1 MAESVVG
8 PWAQDKLERLR
19 KYLHAYTSIMK
30 EQKWCEGYYYI
41 DAFAGP
47 GEHEVRKRKTTSR
60 NEAQQTLL
68 DVANYGAEQ
77 EEQRQF
83 LAGSPRVALDLQFP
97 FTHYI
102 FVERSA
108 DRIAALDRLK
118 TEYGSARS
126 IHIREE
132 ECTEYLRDRI
142 AVNPKMDWRTNRA
155 IVFLDP
161 FGMQVDWQT
170 IEELAKTQAI
180 EIFLNFPVGMAI
192 QRLLLRQPDNFTDDR
207 QRRLDEY
214 FGSPDWKGVLYKRRP
229 TLFDEGESTAEQEK
243 IEKSGAA
250 LLKWY
255 RGRLRTIFSHVSKA
269 ALIRNTKRGH
279 LYYLLLASHN
289 KTGVK
294 IANEILSAGEAI

>member
-1 MAESVVG
+1 
-8 PWAQDKLERLR
+8 
-19 KYLHAYTSIMK
+19 MK
-30 EQKWCEGYYYI
+30 CE
-41 DAFAGP
+41 
-47 GEHEVRKRKTTSR
+47 
-60 NEAQQTLL
+60 NEKPLCGSTHGNTLL
-68 DVANYGAEQ
+68 DAANFGAEQ

-102 FVERSA
+102 FVERSG
-108 DRIAALDRLK
+108 DRIAALQRLK

-132 ECTEYLRDRI
+132 DCTKYLRDKI
-142 AVNPKMDWRTNRA
+142 ALNPKMDWKTNRA
-155 IVFLDP
+155 VVFLDP

-170 IEELAKTQAI
+170 IENLAKTKAI

-214 FGSPDWKGVLYKRRP
+214 FGSPDWKRVLYKRRP
-229 TLFDEGESTAEQEK
+229 SLFDDDIATGEQEK

-255 RGRLRTIFSHVSKA
+255 RDRLRTIFSHVSNA
-269 ALIRNTKRGH
+269 ALICNTKGGH
-279 LYYLLLASHN
+279 LYYLLLASHS

-294 IANEILSAGEAI
+294 IANDILSAGKAL